1 MRKYFIILILLI
13 TFGCR
18 LSLLAQERAV
28 ASYYSNRMHGRRM
41 SNGEK
46 YHRDSMTCAHAKY
59 ALGTLLRVTNVKNGK
74 SVVVRVTDRC
84 ARHAR
89 RIIDLS
95 MAAAKQLGLVAAG
108 VGTVLVERFHRKN
121 EIPYRG
127 DDDVELPEFDLE
139 VTKPADGCCIC
150 PGAESGLFCF
160 CQRLG
165 VSLYSRYFLAF
176 GFSCALD
183 RFIKKSPVCSRT
195 LNFH

>member
-1 MRKYFIILILLI
+1 M
-13 TFGCR
+13 
-18 LSLLAQERAV
+18 

-46 YHRDSMTCAHAKY
+46 YHRDSMTCAHAKF
-59 ALGTLLRVTNVKNGK
+59 ALGTLLRVTNMKNGK

-95 MAAAKQLGLVAAG
+95 MAAAKQLGLVTAG

-127 DDDVELPEFDLE
+127 
-139 VTKPADGCCIC
+139 IC
-150 PGAESGLFCF
+150 PGAEVWSLLFLSAAWSFFVFQVFLGICF
-160 CQRLG
+160 FMCFRS
-165 VSLYSRYFLAF
+165 VHK
-176 GFSCALD
+176 
-183 RFIKKSPVCSRT
+183 KKSSMLSHAELPLKLFT
-195 LNFH
+195 LCR

>member
-1 MRKYFIILILLI
+1 M
-13 TFGCR
+13 
-18 LSLLAQERAV
+18 

-84 ARHAR
+84 VRHAR

-108 VGTVLVERFHRKN
+108 VGTVLVE
-121 EIPYRG
+121 
-127 DDDVELPEFDLE
+127 LPEFDLE
-139 VTKPADGCCIC
+139 VTKPADGYV
-150 PGAESGLFCF
+150 PAW
-160 CQRLG
+160 QQKN
-165 VSLYSRYFLAF
+165 V
-176 GFSCALD
+176 
-183 RFIKKSPVCSRT
+183 KK
-195 LNFH
+195 

>member
-1 MRKYFIILILLI
+1 M
-13 TFGCR
+13 
-18 LSLLAQERAV
+18 

-95 MAAAKQLGLVAAG
+95 MVAAG

-139 VTKPADGCCIC
+139 VTKPADGYV
-150 PGAESGLFCF
+150 PAW
-160 CQRLG
+160 QQKN
-165 VSLYSRYFLAF
+165 V
-176 GFSCALD
+176 
-183 RFIKKSPVCSRT
+183 KK
-195 LNFH
+195 

>member
-18 LSLLAQERAV
+18 LSLLAQERGV

-46 YHRDSMTCAHAKY
+46 YHRDSMTCAHAKF

-95 MAAAKQLGLVAAG
+95 MAAAKQLGLVTAG

-139 VTKPADGCCIC
+139 VTKPTDGYV
-150 PGAESGLFCF
+150 PAW
-160 CQRLG
+160 QQKN
-165 VSLYSRYFLAF
+165 V
-176 GFSCALD
+176 
-183 RFIKKSPVCSRT
+183 KK
-195 LNFH
+195 

>member
-18 LSLLAQERAV
+18 LSLLAQERGV

-59 ALGTLLRVTNVKNGK
+59 ALGTLLKVTNVKNGK

-84 ARHAR
+84 VRHAR

-95 MAAAKQLGLVAAG
+95 MAAAKQLGFVTAG
-108 VGTVLVERFHRKN
+108 VGTVLVERFHRKH
-121 EIPYRG
+121 EIPYRD
-127 DDDVELPEFDLE
+127 DDDVELPEFDFE
-139 VTKPADGCCIC
+139 VTKPADGSV
-150 PGAESGLFCF
+150 PVW
-160 CQRLG
+160 QQQ
-165 VSLYSRYFLAF
+165 
-176 GFSCALD
+176 
-183 RFIKKSPVCSRT
+183 KKNVKK
-195 LNFH
+195 

>member
-18 LSLLAQERAV
+18 LSLLAQERGV

-46 YHRDSMTCAHAKY
+46 YHSDSMTCAHAKY

-84 ARHAR
+84 VSHAR

-127 DDDVELPEFDLE
+127 DDDVELPEFDFE
-139 VTKPADGCCIC
+139 VTKPADGYV
-150 PGAESGLFCF
+150 PAW
-160 CQRLG
+160 QQKN
-165 VSLYSRYFLAF
+165 V
-176 GFSCALD
+176 
-183 RFIKKSPVCSRT
+183 KK
-195 LNFH
+195 

>member
-18 LSLLAQERAV
+18 LSLLAQERGV
-28 ASYYSNRMHGRRM
+28 VSYYSSRMHGRRM

-139 VTKPADGCCIC
+139 VTKPADGYV
-150 PGAESGLFCF
+150 PAW
-160 CQRLG
+160 QQKN
-165 VSLYSRYFLAF
+165 V
-176 GFSCALD
+176 
-183 RFIKKSPVCSRT
+183 KK
-195 LNFH
+195 